1 MDSIIVN
8 FSLKRDNIIK
18 PNNTLD
24 LNDVKKERKIKARK
38 IKALLKPQLKKNEL
52 TVDFK
57 NKIIIYKPLKE
68 LYKTI

>member
-1 MDSIIVN
+1 MDKIEVN

-24 LNDVKKERKIKARK
+24 LNDIKKEKKK
-38 IKALLKPQLKKNEL
+38 KSMVKPQLKKNKL

-57 NKIIIYKPLKE
+57 K
-68 LYKTI
+68 